1 MATATVVV
9 VVVVGGSGSGG
20 GGGGSGGGGG
30 DGAFGFGETVNE
42 SGDDSVVYLSNG
54 EVFGGICEVEGIIK
68 RRHGFFL
75 ENLETKKADNED
87 EDEAEMKTGVYRS
100 NFRGQRLY

>member
-1 MATATVVV
+1 MATATVVIV
-9 VVVVGGSGSGG
+9 VG
-20 GGGGSGGGGG
+20 GGGGSGGGGGGG

-54 EVFGGICEVEGIIK
+54 EVVGGICEVGEIIK

-87 EDEAEMKTGVYRS
+87 EDEAEMKAGALS
-100 NFRGQRLY
+100 K

>member
-87 EDEAEMKTGVYRS
+87 EDEAEMKAGALS
-100 NFRGQRLY
+100 K